1 MSKAYR
7 IRRYMD
13 LIQPSNYGY
22 EPFTSLYCRTRPNGI
37 LMPRGLGIVVRFCS
51 GTRMPEVPVKGE
63 WKIAFTQF
71 SLPSWLGGRRLD
83 NWPDQSCNWDH
94 AANREISHVPAFH
107 SILLKVVMFLLAGAG
122 FGAYLGR
129 SGWKDVS
136 EAFLDA

>member
-71 SLPSWLGGRRLD
+71 SLPSWLGGRRLAG
-83 NWPDQSCNWDH
+83 PILQLGSCSQPGNLACPGLSQH
-94 AANREISHVPAFH
+94 SFKGSHVPPCRC
-107 SILLKVVMFLLAGAG
+107 G
-122 FGAYLGR
+122 FRGIPGQVWLERRIG
-129 SGWKDVS
+129 SLS
-136 EAFLDA
+136 